1 MHFFILLVPFIIILG
16 GVVFVAT
23 IGGFLSGLVFYAFN
37 RNIENLKA
45 VWIAVTTL
53 ILFLLAIWI
62 L

>member
-23 IGGFLSGLVFYAFN
+23 IGGFLSGLVSYAFN

-45 VWIAVTTL
+45 VWIVVTTL